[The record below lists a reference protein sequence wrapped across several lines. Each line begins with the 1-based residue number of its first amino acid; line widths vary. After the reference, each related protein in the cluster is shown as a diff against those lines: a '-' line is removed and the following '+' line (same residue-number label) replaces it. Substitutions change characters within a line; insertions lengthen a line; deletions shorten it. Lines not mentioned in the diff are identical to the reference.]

1 MSGVRAPS
9 RSRPTLD
16 MVAERAGASRA
27 TVSRVVNGSE
37 TVAPKIRQAVLKAVE
52 ELGYVPN
59 FAARSLMTKR
69 TDTFGFV
76 VPEAQARVF
85 SDDAFFATVM
95 QGAGEELDRAGKQ
108 LLLML
113 APSSTS
119 YERIERY
126 ATGGHVDGV
135 IIASMHGPD
144 PLLQALATSQI
155 PAVASGRPLG
165 LEGVPYVDVDNRA
178 AVREGVA
185 YLHRMGRKRVATIAG
200 PQEMVAG
207 VERLAGY
214 LSAVDDIGSEPMVAY
229 GDFTRDSGFVAM
241 TELLAADAGIDAVF
255 AASDLMA
262 DGALRAIRQAGL
274 RIPQDIAV
282 MGFDDTAIARYCSPP
297 LTTIRQ
303 PLHEMGT
310 TLARL
315 VLRLA
320 SGEDVEPSIML
331 PTELIVRQ
339 SA

>member
-1 MSGVRAPS
+1 MTSP

-16 MVAERAGASRA
+16 EVAQLAGASRA

-37 TVAPKIRQAVLKAVE
+37 RVRPATRDAVLAAVR

-59 FAARSLMTKR
+59 FAARSLMINR

-76 VPEAQARVF
+76 VPEAQTRVF

-95 QGAGEELDRAGKQ
+95 QGAGEELDRADKQ

-113 APSSTS
+113 APTSTS

-144 PLLQALATSQI
+144 PLLRALLAANV
-155 PAVASGRPLG
+155 PVVASGRPLAT
-165 LEGVPYVDVDNRA
+165 EGVPYVDVDHRR
-178 AVREGVA
+178 AVREAVEHLYRA
-185 YLHRMGRKRVATIAG
+185 GRANVVTIAG

-207 VERLAGY
+207 VERLEGY
-214 LSAVDDIGSEPMVAY
+214 LKGVAAAGAAPVVAY
-229 GDFTRDSGFVAM
+229 GDFTRDSGFAAM
-241 TELLAADAGIDAVF
+241 TEILASGVAVDAVF

-262 DGALRAIRQAGL
+262 DGAMRALRAHGR
-274 RIPQDIAV
+274 RIPDDVAV
-282 MGFDDTAIARYCSPP
+282 IGFDDSAVARYCEPP

-303 PLHEMGT
+303 PLYEIGT
-310 TLARL
+310 TLARQIL
-315 VLRLA
+315 ALANGDEIDPAVVLN
-320 SGEDVEPSIML
+320 
-331 PTELIVRQ
+331 TELVVRE
-339 SA
+339 SG